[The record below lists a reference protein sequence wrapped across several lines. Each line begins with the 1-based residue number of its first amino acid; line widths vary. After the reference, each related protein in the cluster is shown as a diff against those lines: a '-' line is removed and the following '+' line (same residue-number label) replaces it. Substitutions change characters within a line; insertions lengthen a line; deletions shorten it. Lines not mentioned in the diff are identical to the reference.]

1 MATVEMT
8 WMRTREILRG
18 HNVIRLGVRGRVGVR
33 ITTSDPHIGDF
44 PSTDYII
51 C

>member
-1 MATVEMT
+1 MKEKEKLFGCFA
-8 WMRTREILRG
+8 ILRG

-44 PSTDYII
+44 PSTD
-51 C
+51 